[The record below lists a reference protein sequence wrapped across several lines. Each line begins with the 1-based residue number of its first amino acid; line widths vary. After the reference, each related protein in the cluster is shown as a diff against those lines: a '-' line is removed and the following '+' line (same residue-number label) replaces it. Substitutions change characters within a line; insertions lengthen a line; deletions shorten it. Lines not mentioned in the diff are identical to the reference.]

1 MSDTPAS
8 LLQRLRQPDSRQAW
22 ERFVDLYTPLIFF
35 WGVRAGLPAQDAG
48 DLVQDVFATLLTK
61 LPEFDYDRDRS
72 FRAWLRT
79 ITLNRWRDLRR
90 RQAVRAHA
98 GSEALEHVAAPEAA
112 EALWEAEYRRYVAGR
127 AVEIMQ
133 AEFEARTWQAFW
145 AMTVEGRPAADV
157 AASLGMTP
165 AAVYNAKY
173 RVLCRL
179 REELAGLLE

>member
-1 MSDTPAS
+1 MTSSRRTDRRRSSVSGSAGRTSPSASACGRRERPLPWPDVRRGDMSDTPAS

-127 AVEIMQ
+127 AV
-133 AEFEARTWQAFW
+133 
-145 AMTVEGRPAADV
+145 
-157 AASLGMTP
+157 
-165 AAVYNAKY
+165 
-173 RVLCRL
+173 
-179 REELAGLLE
+179 